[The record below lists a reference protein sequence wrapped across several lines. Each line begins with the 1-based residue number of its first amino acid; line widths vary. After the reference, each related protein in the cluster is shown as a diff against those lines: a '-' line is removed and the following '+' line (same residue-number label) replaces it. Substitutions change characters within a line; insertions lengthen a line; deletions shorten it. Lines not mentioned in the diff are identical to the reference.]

1 MNVLQVLVCGTN
13 YGRIYLEAIRLGG
26 AAYRLVGVLARGSPG
41 SQLMAHE
48 YGMPLYR
55 HIEDLPP
62 GIDFACAAM
71 GASGSDVVLGLLSR
85 GIHVLCEHPQKSSHL
100 LAALD
105 LANSRDLCFHMN
117 GHFANL
123 EAAAAFVDFCRRKSG
138 VTPACFFHVTAT
150 DRSLYAV
157 IDILRRLLVSFT
169 PCELNVTSRLPPFTT
184 IQCLIG
190 GIPVTFHLQSGDNQR
205 PLVDGSP
212 EYLVDHR
219 IVVGF
224 PSGILTLLSMNGPVI
239 WNANLNQGPRR
250 NEPIF
255 TVAHED
261 RALNVER
268 VHEQRV
274 SANLS
279 AISALAENIRNRVTP
294 PEQTRDYLLEVSSLW
309 ENLGA
314 LLLDQALTPMR

>member
-26 AAYRLVGVLARGSPG
+26 PAYKLVGVLARGSPV
-41 SQLMAHE
+41 SQLVAHE
-48 YGMPLYR
+48 YGIPLYR
-55 HIEDLPP
+55 HIEDLPS

-85 GIHVLCEHPQKSSHL
+85 GIHVLCEHPPKSSHL

-105 LANSRDLCFHMN
+105 LANSSDLCFHIN

-123 EAAAAFVDFCRRKSG
+123 EAAAAFVNLCRRKRG

-157 IDILRRLLVSFT
+157 VDILRRVLVSFT
-169 PCELNVTSRLPPFTT
+169 PCELKLTSRLPPFTT
-184 IQCLIG
+184 IQGLLA
-190 GIPVTFHLQSGDNQR
+190 GIPVTFDLQSGDSQR
-205 PLVDGSP
+205 PLADGSP

-224 PSGILTLLSMNGPVI
+224 PFGILTLLSMNGPVI
-239 WNANLNQGPRR
+239 WNANLNQGAPR
-250 NEPIF
+250 NEAIF
-255 TVAHED
+255 TIAHED
-261 RALNVER
+261 CSLTIER
-268 VHEQRV
+268 LHEQRV
-274 SANLS
+274 CANLS
-279 AISALAENIRNRVTP
+279 AVLALTQNIRDRATP
-294 PEQTRDYLLEVSSLW
+294 PEQTRDYLLDVSGLW

-314 LLLDQALTPMR
+314 LLLDRTLTPMS